1 MEIINNT
8 TLVIMAAGIGSRF
21 ENGIKQLAPINDKG
35 ETIMELS
42 IKNAEKVGF
51 NKVVFII
58 RKELQKYFDENIIP
72 KINLKYEY
80 AYQEIDSKRSKPWG
94 TGHALLSI
102 KNIVKENFCLINSDD
117 YYSYDS
123 FEKVYKYLNNNSN
136 VMVGYKLKNT
146 IFVDKGVNR
155 GICHI
160 KDNKLVNIEETLNIR
175 KINNK
180 FISDKELNENSIV
193 SMNVWGFKP
202 DILNYFEE
210 EFNLFLK
217 NIKDYEKDEFY
228 IGTVINKLIN
238 ENKIDIYV
246 VDTDSKCIG
255 ITYSEDVELF
265 NDIIKD

>member
-1 MEIINNT
+1 MKVMERINNT

-160 KDNKLVNIEETLNIR
+160 KDNKLVNIDYD
-175 KINNK
+175 KISVDGYYTDENK
-180 FISDKELNENSIV
+180 YQYAGYIISNKT
-193 SMNVWGFKP
+193 
-202 DILNYFEE
+202 
-210 EFNLFLK
+210 
-217 NIKDYEKDEFY
+217 DEGYRYGY
-228 IGTVINKLIN
+228 ISAKGKLIL
-238 ENKIDIYV
+238 KS
-246 VDTDSKCIG
+246 TDS
-255 ITYSEDVELF
+255 DV
-265 NDIIKD
+265 